1 MPGKGRISNAS
12 FVRHGKS
19 IPACLLS
26 TAALLAPLTALAQQA
41 TPLPTIDV
49 TSQRPSESADES
61 RDRDRIARD
70 AVRSSDTAAILR
82 DLPGVDA
89 YDTGGFA
96 GLPVIRGLE
105 ADRVAI
111 LVDGVKIDDVCP
123 NKMAPPLSFTDPQTV
138 RSVTALTGVTPVSLG
153 GDTIGGAI
161 QVETL
166 APRFASSGRT
176 LLAGRASAFYRS
188 NGDGFGGALSLTAA
202 GDRLSLSYNG
212 SYTQADNYRG
222 GGSDGTVR
230 SSEYA
235 KTDHALLLAAVTG
248 AGQFEVKA
256 GIQRAPYEGFPTQYM
271 DMTDNRSWFVNGRY
285 QGLFDWGDVDLTVHY
300 RDTDHEMNFLGDKGG
315 TAGGGMPMLT
325 ETHTAGY
332 SLKLRIPLSARDT
345 LGIGS
350 EFHHQWLDDVWP
362 AVAGSMMMGPNAY
375 VNVNGARRDRL
386 GHYVEWERAWNGRLS
401 TVIGIRHD
409 RLWMNTGEVQPYS
422 AGMMSMADAAAA
434 AAFNAADRKRRDSNW
449 SGSAIL
455 RYDPSDRAAMEL
467 GYARKVRSP
476 NIYERYSWGRG
487 SMSSRMIG
495 WFGDGNGY
503 VGNIGLAP
511 ERADTLSAALTL
523 TGAGARS
530 WTLRI
535 APYVKHVAD
544 YVDVVKLADLTD
556 AMGRPTGFAQLQFAN
571 GEARL
576 YGVDMSGALPL
587 WRDARTGSASLSFA
601 ASWARGDNLADGGA
615 LYHQMPFNAKLQLDH
630 KLGGLESHIGVAWV
644 TDKTRVDATRGEPR
658 TDGHAL
664 VSLGAGYSWKRVR
677 LSLDVENLLDSA
689 YDLPLGG
696 LSLGDYK
703 ATGVVRPVP
712 GRGRS
717 VNFGLSMEF

>member
-1 MPGKGRISNAS
+1 MS
-12 FVRHGKS
+12 F
-19 IPACLLS
+19 PACLLA
-26 TAALLAPLTALAQQA
+26 TAALLTPFPAIAQQA
-41 TPLPTIDV
+41 TALPTIDV
-49 TSQRPSESADES
+49 TSDRADES
-61 RDRDRIARD
+61 VGETRDRDQFARD

-82 DLPGVDA
+82 DLPGVGA

-96 GLPVIRGLE
+96 SLPVIRGLE
-105 ADRVAI
+105 ADRVAV

-138 RSVTALTGVTPVSLG
+138 RAVTALTGVTPVSLG

-161 QVETL
+161 SVETL
-166 APRFASSGRT
+166 APRFAAPDRT
-176 LLAGRASAFYRS
+176 LLTGRASAFYRS

-202 GDRLSLSYNG
+202 SERLSLSYNG
-212 SYTQADNYRG
+212 SYTRSENYRG
-222 GGSDGTVR
+222 GGGDGMVR

-235 KTDHALLLAAVTG
+235 KTDHALLLAAVTD
-248 AGQFEVKA
+248 AGRFELK
-256 GIQRAPYEGFPTQYM
+256 GGFQRAPYEGFPTQYM

-285 QGLFDWGDVDLTVHY
+285 RGWFDWGDVDLTVHY
-300 RDTDHEMNFLGDKGG
+300 RDTDHEMNFLADKGG
-315 TAGGGMPMLT
+315 VADGGMPMLT
-325 ETHTAGY
+325 ETHTVGY
-332 SLKLRIPLSARDT
+332 ALKLRIPLSARDT

-350 EFHHQWLDDVWP
+350 EFHHQGLDDVWP

-386 GHYVEWERAWNGRLS
+386 GHYAEWERAWDGRLS
-401 TVIGIRHD
+401 TVIGVRHD
-409 RLWMNTGEVQPYS
+409 RLWMNSGAVQPYS
-422 AGMMSMADAAAA
+422 TGMANMADAAAA

-503 VGNIGLAP
+503 VGDPGLKP

-523 TGAGARS
+523 KGAGARS
-530 WTLRI
+530 WTLRV
-535 APYVKHVAD
+535 APYFTHVAD

-556 AMGRPTGFAQLQFAN
+556 MMGRPTGFAQLRFAN

-587 WRDARTGSASLSFA
+587 WQGPRFGSASLSFA

-630 KLGGLESHIGVAWV
+630 SIGKWESRVGVTWV
-644 TDKTRVDATRGEPR
+644 TDKTRVDATRGEAR
-658 TDGHAL
+658 TNGYAL
-664 VSLGAGYSWKRVR
+664 VNLGTAYDWNRVR
-677 LSLDVENLLDSA
+677 LTLDVENLLDRA

-703 ATGVVRPVP
+703 ATGAVRPIP

-717 VNFGLSMEF
+717 VNFGLNLEY